1 MTDNWLED
9 ADRSRRARAN
19 APRVQ
24 AATTLLQVRGQSP
37 EVAASAARAAQ
48 VLGIVP
54 EAVMADP
61 SLERDA
67 QAARDVLELDTAPA
81 TARFLADPANAAVAH
96 DQVERLAIMER
107 LLSGAG
113 PATAT
118 WRTPD
123 EAAREMRGTMSTE
136 ARSRG
141 QSAARTAVG
150 RFIERQGPVGRATA
164 NVLRGIG
171 ERGAQLG
178 GGFLRTA
185 GTTLD
190 PVNDAVRSA
199 YERVGIPIW
208 DVDRDPTT
216 GRLTVVRGSSARD
229 ARQSMASQQF
239 VEGLEQTSAGYV
251 EGTSWEQVKR
261 QPAASIIPFAL
272 EQGLI
277 SAPDMAAV
285 LVSLPAYVTARTGQ
299 IGQTRATNDARDDAT
314 VADLLAAMPAAT
326 ASALLERIGTK
337 GVLGIGER
345 VATRGALAIP
355 AAVGGAALKEGL
367 TEAGQEGIESVGE
380 TLGTEAGFN
389 LRDTGERM
397 LAGGLAGVVFGGS
410 VRTATAPLQQHVERQ
425 RAMVEA
431 KASILDFD
439 AAAEAIRDNPLM
451 DRAPERLRAFI
462 EGVAGDDDVAI
473 PAERMR
479 SFFQSNP
486 DLEPWL
492 DEWGIRDQYD
502 EAVTSGADI
511 TVSKGEYLARIAP
524 TEAHTYFRDD
534 LRLGEGAM
542 TLREAEALEA
552 EGTDRLKT
560 VVSEVT
566 TAVEEQAQVEAPG
579 QAVFDDVFTQLQ
591 SAGFTPA
598 VSRQYARVWQARAE
612 TRAAALPEVYADA
625 QAAYRAEP
633 LTITQALPDA
643 LRNSRDRLDVLIE
656 AVRKGGSRAT
666 DRALFG
672 RSLLEMVSSEGGMT
686 DQGGELMAMGAD
698 GWHRGRP
705 GKRRLI
711 RPPAAGSTD
720 NRYQADYVIQRAI
733 ENGYLPEGSG
743 PNDLFAAIREELAGR
758 PVYAND
764 GSVDLRSEQNRA
776 ALDDLEEVLGQLGLD
791 PREATNAEIKAA
803 LDTLAADPTGEARG
817 AYDQAGVLVTDS
829 PAFRRWFGDS
839 VVVDENGEP
848 LVVYRG
854 QHGASDDLESRLPSL
869 TFSDAEAASVYAE
882 EPNVRRETP
891 QAPVVYPAYL
901 SIQKPIINDKDDPFM
916 DLSVIDD
923 ALGRDVVI
931 RVAAQFADEI
941 EQTGAWAD
949 DFSAEFEDVA
959 DVIARA
965 PDRLGELPVL
975 AFNILDDA
983 TLIEELRAAGYDGA
997 VHAGVGRT
1005 FESPEYRV
1013 FSQGQVKSVFNNG
1026 GFNADD
1032 PRILYQSAADSLM
1045 AVHNITASKLM
1056 NAVKLGGLP
1065 VPSLAILRPDMDFTG
1080 FGDITLIAP
1089 PSLVDPKADR
1099 AAKVFASDVYSPRY
1113 PRATYQMDNAKRD
1126 ALSRRLRPAATL
1138 VDEDVDL
1145 DKVEDDGIE
1154 GWADSLR
1161 QETILRAAFL
1171 MERGDTVEPVMH
1183 TGPGFRPGAVDTYAT
1198 RDALREK
1205 VEPLAGEY
1213 AAWLEELTAGLVT
1226 GERIFDGWTNAGRKK
1241 FLPHDLDTVVR
1252 ILKRS
1257 VRDGENW
1264 NYGVG
1269 SIRSKVT
1276 PQFRSLKEMKGKA
1289 DKLVSKETMDAVK
1302 EEADRELIALAE
1314 RMEGKL
1320 QWASPGFGFLDL
1332 FSEHLKEAAERRGL
1346 SALDAYYNDVTAEDK
1361 AAIGGFLAKLAD
1373 LPTEYF
1379 EAKIQRAVGIDEFVG
1394 AVVPSDT
1401 PAAARKALEDA
1412 GLEIREY
1419 PRSDNAARIAA
1430 VQEFR
1435 GSYFQRERGRIDFT
1449 STGRTIR
1456 LFKERDL
1463 STFLHESGHAFL
1475 EELMGDAALADTLA
1489 PDSQVRKDRDAVL
1502 QWFGVA
1508 SADDI
1513 GVEQHEQW
1521 ARATEAYFM
1530 EGKAPSLE
1538 LRASFARFK
1547 AWLVAIYRTVARLRT
1562 PINDDIRGVM
1572 DRLLATED
1580 QIVEAQAKA
1589 VHNRLF
1595 ADAESAGMTQAEFA
1609 RYTALDAKARAASED
1624 RLMRKVMEPL
1634 RKQRTQEYEEAWEKA
1649 RPANEERID
1658 ALPEMQAIEYLRGR
1672 PSTERLSRK
1681 ALVDLYGSD
1690 AILKLLPYMRPAMF
1704 SDDGG
1709 LHPDALAEIVG
1720 ARNGEE
1726 LLNLLMQVEAER
1738 IEARDGKDRRSVRDI
1753 RVDLMTDEDMVE
1765 MWGDPFTDGRLEQDA
1780 LDAVHE
1786 LQRAEAMASEA
1797 NVLAR
1802 QAGVEGLW
1810 TVEAM
1815 QDYATRSVA
1824 GLLARKVRPAS
1835 YLRAER
1841 AAGNE
1846 AQAAFAA
1853 QRFDDALDAKLR
1865 QNVNFHLYR
1874 AAVDA
1879 EAQITKANELF
1890 GRVMAGREQDV
1901 ARYRNMDMV
1910 YAARGV
1916 LSAFN
1921 VARWDQN
1928 AAEYM
1933 AKLREYDPDTWAV
1946 LEPYVAGATM
1956 NAKPVVDLTYREF
1969 TEMAAVV
1976 KQLWE
1981 MSRRSKVV
1989 EIDGRKMEL
1998 EKVTGELTITLLDT
2012 GPPKFGEIGKR
2023 QAVTDQE
2030 KRLNGLM
2037 GLGAL
2042 VTKVEEWSARKGPEF
2057 TKYIWTPVSKAADD
2071 YRAARRE
2078 YIPQLLDALKS
2089 LRPDMAK
2096 PFKIDAP
2103 ELGYVF
2109 GANRGAGLAEL
2120 LGALR
2125 HTGNESNLRKLLLGR
2140 EWASE
2145 RPDGSLDTT
2154 RWDAFLARKHA
2165 DGTITKVHWD
2175 YIQAEWDLHEAIK
2188 PMAQRAHR
2196 AMYGR
2201 YFSEVTA
2208 QPVVTPFGVYKGG
2221 YVAAAPDPDIDAR
2234 AQERQAEG
2242 MLEGPRSGTFTFP
2255 GPANGFTKSRVEYN
2269 TALDLDLRKAVS
2281 QMDQVL
2287 RFAFIGPA
2295 ARDVNRILADRVFAN
2310 TLRQYD
2316 PNAWLGVLLPWLERT
2331 VTMRTTTPSR
2341 SKGGQFFDT
2350 VVAQIGRNTGM
2361 SIMFGSIV
2369 NTVQQVTGF
2378 GPAALRTGK
2387 MNMAQALGVY
2397 LKDPAGVTKSVR
2409 AASKLMADRADT
2421 QMQEVADAANAI
2433 VLNPNLYEKGV
2444 RWTEQHAYFMQHGF
2458 QNVMDPIVWLA
2469 AREKG
2474 VQEKMDDPEGFADSV
2489 IRSTQGSRNP
2499 EDITAFS
2506 TGPKWASP
2514 FKAFTS
2520 YFIDQANLLDT
2531 EWRKAGS
2538 IGRRAE
2544 IYALGF
2550 LIPAA
2555 FAKLLAEALS
2565 GRLDGEDGWGDEAF
2579 DILILSQ
2586 VQYALAMVPLFGQ
2599 AANLTINRF
2608 DGKVYND
2615 RLSVAPFI
2623 STLETVTRVPYDFFK
2638 LAKGTGDASDTTKD
2652 VLTAVAMTAGLP
2664 TPTRQ
2669 AGYVVDVAEG
2679 DVEPSGPVDAVRGFA
2694 TGTASEGTRQ

>member
-9 ADRSRRARAN
+9 ADRNRRARAN
-19 APRVQ
+19 APRAQ

-37 EVAASAARAAQ
+37 EVAASAARAADI
-48 VLGIVP
+48 LGIVP
-54 EAVMADP
+54 EAVIADP
-61 SLERDA
+61 TLERDA
-67 QAARDVLELDTAPA
+67 QAARDLLELDTAPA
-81 TARFLADPANAAVAH
+81 TARFLADPSNAAVAH

-107 LLSGAG
+107 LLAGA
-113 PATAT
+113 PAAVAT
-118 WRTPD
+118 FRP
-123 EAAREMRGTMSTE
+123 REEVDALMRQRLSE
-136 ARSRG
+136 NARSRG
-141 QSAARTAVG
+141 QSAAQTAVG
-150 RFIERQGPVGRATA
+150 RFIERQGPAGRATA

-171 ERGAQLG
+171 ERSAQLL
-178 GGFLRTA
+178 GGFGRASDATFQ
-185 GTTLD
+185 
-190 PVNDAVRSA
+190 PVERFARRQMD
-199 YERVGIPIW
+199 RVGIPSF
-208 DVDRDPTT
+208 DAVRDPVT
-216 GRLTVVRGSSARD
+216 GSLSIVRSTPETYARGVRLRD
-229 ARQSMASQQF
+229 LEDAS
-239 VEGLEQTSAGYV
+239 TGYV
-251 EGTSWEQVKR
+251 EGTSWEDVKR
-261 QPAASIIPFAL
+261 QPAAALVPFAI

-277 SAPDMAAV
+277 SVPDMAAA
-285 LVSLPAYVTARTGQ
+285 LASLPAYVAARTGQ
-299 IGQTRATNDARDDAT
+299 IGQTRAENDTREDAT
-314 VADLLAAMPAAT
+314 VADLLAALPASV
-326 ASALLERIGTK
+326 ASALLERIGTR
-337 GVLGIGER
+337 GILGIGED
-345 VATRGALAIP
+345 VAQGGLRAIP
-355 AAVGGAALKEGL
+355 RAVGGAALKEGI
-367 TEAGQEGIESVGE
+367 TEGLQEGVESAGGTVG
-380 TLGTEAGFN
+380 TAAGFN
-389 LRDTGERM
+389 PAQTGEQM
-397 LAGGLAGVVFGGS
+397 LAGALAGMVFGGG
-410 VRTATAPLQQHVERQ
+410 VRTVTAPIQQHIEGQ
-425 RAMVEA
+425 RLAVEA
-431 KASILDFD
+431 KANILDFD

-462 EGVAGDDDVAI
+462 EGVAGDEDVAI

-492 DEWGIRDQYD
+492 DEWGIRDQYE

-552 EGTDRLKT
+552 EGTDRLRT

-566 TAVEEQAQVEAPG
+566 TAVEEQAVVDAPG
-579 QAVFDDVFTQLQ
+579 RAVFDDVFNQLQ
-591 SAGFTPA
+591 AAGFTPA

-612 TRAAALPEVYADA
+612 TRARALPEVYADA

-672 RSLLEMVSSEGGMT
+672 RSLLEMVSAEGGMT

-711 RPPAAGSTD
+711 RPPAEGSTD
-720 NRYQADYVIQRAI
+720 AKYQADYVIQRAI
-733 ENGYLPEGSG
+733 ENGYLPEGASQD
-743 PNDLFAAIREELAGR
+743 DLFAAIREELAGR

-776 ALDDLEEVLGQLGLD
+776 ALDDLEEVLGQLGMD
-791 PREATNAEIKAA
+791 PRTATNAEIKAA
-803 LDTLAADPTGEARG
+803 LDALAADPTGEARG
-817 AYDQAGVLVTDS
+817 GYDQAGRLLTDRLE
-829 PAFRRWFGDS
+829 FRLWFGDS

-854 QHGASDDLESRLPSL
+854 QHGARGDVESRLPSIS
-869 TFSDAEAASVYAE
+869 FGSAEAASLYAE
-882 EPNVRRETP
+882 SPNNRADTAE
-891 QAPVVYPAYL
+891 APVVFPVYL
-901 SIQKPIINDKDDPFM
+901 SIQKPIINDPTDPM
-916 DLSVIDD
+916 IDLSVLIDGIGFEATAD
-923 ALGRDVVI
+923 LAQREAGRL
-931 RVAAQFADEI
+931 
-941 EQTGAWAD
+941 EQTGAWEEGFAG
-949 DFSAEFEDVA
+949 EFEDVA

-965 PDRLGELPVL
+965 PDRLGELPLDAYV
-975 AFNILDDA
+975 ALDDA
-983 TLIEELRAAGYDGA
+983 ATVAALRAAGFDGA
-997 VHAGVGRT
+997 VHVGNGAT
-1005 FESPEYRV
+1005 AEEVEYRV
-1013 FSQGQVKSVFNNG
+1013 FDQAQVKSVFNNG
-1026 GFNADD
+1026 AFNLDD

-1065 VPSLAILRPDMDFTG
+1065 VPSLAILRPDMDFSG

-1099 AAKVFASDVYSPRY
+1099 AVKAFASDVYSPRY
-1113 PRATYQMDNAKRD
+1113 PRATYQMDNGKRD

-1161 QETILRAAFL
+1161 QGTILRAAFL
-1171 MERGDTVEPVMH
+1171 MERGVTVEPVMH

-1205 VEPLAGEY
+1205 VEPLSAEY
-1213 AAWLEELTAGLVT
+1213 TAWLEELTAGLVT
-1226 GERIFDGWTNAGRKK
+1226 GERIFDGWTSAGRKK

-1276 PQFRSLKEMKGKA
+1276 PQFKTLKAMKAKA
-1289 DKLVSKETMDAVK
+1289 DKLVDKETMQAVK
-1302 EEADRELIALAE
+1302 DEADQELIALAE
-1314 RMEGKL
+1314 RMEPKL

-1346 SALDAYYNDVTAEDK
+1346 SALDAYYNEVTAEDK

-1379 EAKIQRAVGIDEFVG
+1379 EAKIQRAVGVDEFVG

-1401 PAAARKALEDA
+1401 PAAARQALEDA

-1489 PDSQVRKDRDAVL
+1489 PDSQLRKDRDAVL

-1538 LRASFARFK
+1538 LRAAFARFK
-1547 AWLVAIYRTVARLRT
+1547 AWLVAIYRTVARLKT

-1595 ADAESAGMTQAEFA
+1595 ADAESAGMTAAEFA
-1609 RYTALDAKARAASED
+1609 RYTALDAKSRAASEE
-1624 RLMRKVMEPL
+1624 RLMRKVMDPL
-1634 RKQRTQEYEEAWEKA
+1634 RRQRTQEYEEAWERA

-1672 PSTERLSRK
+1672 PSEERLSRQ
-1681 ALVDLYGSD
+1681 ALVDQYGSD
-1690 AILKLLPYMRPAMF
+1690 AILKLLPYMRPAMY

-1738 IEARDGKDRRSVRDI
+1738 VEARDVKDRRSVRDI
-1753 RVDLMTDEDMVE
+1753 RVDMMTDEDMVE

-1786 LQRAEAMASEA
+1786 LQRAEALASEA

-1815 QDYATRSVA
+1815 QDYAAKSVA
-1824 GLLARKVRPAS
+1824 KLLARKVRPQA

-1853 QRFDDALDAKLR
+1853 QKFDDALDAKLR
-1865 QNVNFHLYR
+1865 QNVNFWLYR

-1879 EAQITKANELF
+1879 EAAITKANELF

-1928 AAEYM
+1928 AAAYM
-1933 AKLREYDPDTWAV
+1933 AKLKEYDPDTWAV
-1946 LEPYVAGATM
+1946 LEPYVTGATAD
-1956 NAKPVVDLTYREF
+1956 AKPVVDLTYREF

-1998 EKVTGELTITLLDT
+1998 EKVTGELTVALLDQ
-2012 GPPKFGEIGKR
+2012 GVPKFGKVGKA
-2023 QAVTDQE
+2023 QAVTDRE
-2030 KRLNGLM
+2030 RTLNGLM

-2078 YIPQLLDALKS
+2078 YIPRLLDALKAV
-2089 LRPDMAK
+2089 RKDMAK

-2103 ELGYVF
+2103 ELGYTF

-2154 RWDAFLARKHA
+2154 RWDSFLARKHA
-2165 DGTITKVHWD
+2165 DGTITKAHWD
-2175 YIQAEWDLHEAIK
+2175 YLQAEWDLHEAIK

-2196 AMYGR
+2196 TMYGR
-2201 YFSEVTA
+2201 YFAEVTA
-2208 QPVVTPFGVYKGG
+2208 HPVVTPFGVYKGG
-2221 YVAAAPDPDIDAR
+2221 YVAAAPDPDIDSR

-2242 MLEGPRSGTFTFP
+2242 MLEGARSGTFTFP

-2269 TALDLDLRKAVS
+2269 TALDLDIRKAVT
-2281 QMDQVL
+2281 QMDSVL

-2295 ARDVNRILADRVFAN
+2295 ARDVNRILADRAFSGV
-2310 TLRQYD
+2310 LRQYD

-2341 SKGGQFFDT
+2341 SAGGRMFDT

-2361 SIMFGSIV
+2361 SIMFASVV
-2369 NTVQQVTGF
+2369 NTAQQFTGF
-2378 GPAALRTGK
+2378 GPAMLRTGK
-2387 MNMAQALGVY
+2387 RNMVQAFGAY
-2397 LKDPAGVTKSVR
+2397 LADPAGVTKRVR
-2409 AASKLMADRADT
+2409 AASKLMADRGDT

-2433 VLNPNLYEKGV
+2433 VLNPNLYEKAV
-2444 RWTEQHAYFMQHGF
+2444 RWTEQHAYFMQHAA
-2458 QNVMDPIVWLA
+2458 QNVMDPIIWLA

-2474 VQEKMDDPEGFADSV
+2474 VQLKVDDPEGYADGV
-2489 IRSTQGSRNP
+2489 IRTTQGSRNP

-2531 EWRKAGS
+2531 EWQKAGS
-2538 IGRRAE
+2538 AGRRAE

-2550 LIPAA
+2550 FVPAVIAKMIVEA
-2555 FAKLLAEALS
+2555 FG
-2565 GRLDGEDGWGDEAF
+2565 GRIGDEEEDGWLDDAF

-2652 VLTAVAMTAGLP
+2652 VLTAAAMTLGLP
-2664 TPTRQ
+2664 MPTRQ
-2669 AGYVVDVAEG
+2669 AGYAVDVLEG
-2679 DVEPSGPVDAVRGFA
+2679 DVEPTDPLDAARGLA
-2694 TGTASEGTRQ
+2694 TGTASAASKE

>member
-9 ADRSRRARAN
+9 ADRSRQARARA
-19 APRVQ
+19 PRAA

-37 EVAASAARAAQ
+37 EVAASAARAAD
-48 VLGIVP
+48 VLGIIP
-54 EAVMADP
+54 EAVVADP
-61 SLERDA
+61 SLENDA
-67 QAARDVLELDTAPA
+67 RAARDLLELETAPA
-81 TARFLADPANAAVAH
+81 TARFLAAPSNAAVAH

-107 LLSGAG
+107 LLAGA
-113 PATAT
+113 PAATAS
-118 WRTPD
+118 WRPRAD
-123 EAAREMRGTMSTE
+123 VERELRQRISESAR
-136 ARSRG
+136 ARG
-141 QSAARTAVG
+141 QSAAQTAVG
-150 RFIERQGPVGRATA
+150 RFIERQGPAGRATA
-164 NVLRGIG
+164 NILRGMG
-171 ERGAQLG
+171 ERGAQLL
-178 GGFLRTA
+178 GGFGRASDATFQ
-185 GTTLD
+185 
-190 PVNDAVRSA
+190 PVERFARRQMD
-199 YERVGIPIW
+199 RVGIPSF
-208 DVDRDPTT
+208 DAVRDPAT
-216 GRLTVVRGSSARD
+216 GSISIVRSTPETYARGIRLRNLED
-229 ARQSMASQQF
+229 AS
-239 VEGLEQTSAGYV
+239 VGYV
-251 EGTSWEQVKR
+251 EGTSWEDVKR
-261 QPAASIIPFAL
+261 QPAAALVPFAI
-272 EQGLI
+272 EQGLV
-277 SAPDMAAV
+277 SVPDMAAA
-285 LVSLPAYVTARTGQ
+285 LASLPAYVAARTGE
-299 IGQTRATNDARDDAT
+299 IGQTRAENDLREDAT
-314 VADLLAAMPAAT
+314 AADLLAALPASA
-326 ASALLERIGTK
+326 ASALLERIGTR
-337 GVLGIGER
+337 GILGIGEE
-345 VATRGALAIP
+345 VAQGGVRAIP
-355 AAVGGAALKEGL
+355 RAVGGAALKEGI
-367 TEAGQEGIESVGE
+367 TEGLQEGIESVG
-380 TLGTEAGFN
+380 GTVGTATGFN
-389 LRDTGERM
+389 AAQTGEQM
-397 LAGGLAGVVFGGS
+397 LAGALAGMVFGGG
-410 VRTATAPLQQHVERQ
+410 VRTVTAPIQQHIEGQ
-425 RAMVEA
+425 RLAVEA
-431 KASILDFD
+431 RANILDFD

-462 EGVAGDDDVAI
+462 EGVAGDEDVAI

-492 DEWGIRDQYD
+492 DEWGIRDQYE

-552 EGTDRLKT
+552 EGTDRLRT

-566 TAVEEQAQVEAPG
+566 TAVEEQAVVDAPG

-591 SAGFTPA
+591 AAGFTPA

-612 TRAAALPEVYADA
+612 TRAKALPEVYADA
-625 QAAYRAEP
+625 QAAYRADP

-656 AVRKGGSRAT
+656 ALRKGGARAS

-672 RSLLEMVSSEGGMT
+672 RSLLEFVSREGGMT
-686 DQGGELMAMGAD
+686 DPGGELMAMGAD

-705 GKRRLI
+705 GQRRLI
-711 RPPAAGSTD
+711 RPPAEGSTD
-720 NRYQADYVIQRAI
+720 ARYQADYVIQRAV
-733 ENGYLPEGSG
+733 EAGYLPEGAG
-743 PNDLFAAIREELAGR
+743 PDALFAAIREELSGR
-758 PVYAND
+758 NVYAND

-791 PREATNAEIKAA
+791 PRTATNAEIKAA
-803 LDTLAADPTGEARG
+803 LDTLAADPSGEARG
-817 AYDQAGVLVTDS
+817 GYDQA
-829 PAFRRWFGDS
+829 PA
-839 VVVDENGEP
+839 
-848 LVVYRG
+848 
-854 QHGASDDLESRLPSL
+854 GA
-869 TFSDAEAASVYAE
+869 
-882 EPNVRRETP
+882 
-891 QAPVVYPAYL
+891 
-901 SIQKPIINDKDDPFM
+901 
-916 DLSVIDD
+916 
-923 ALGRDVVI
+923 
-931 RVAAQFADEI
+931 
-941 EQTGAWAD
+941 
-949 DFSAEFEDVA
+949 
-959 DVIARA
+959 
-965 PDRLGELPVL
+965 
-975 AFNILDDA
+975 
-983 TLIEELRAAGYDGA
+983 
-997 VHAGVGRT
+997 
-1005 FESPEYRV
+1005 
-1013 FSQGQVKSVFNNG
+1013 
-1026 GFNADD
+1026 
-1032 PRILYQSAADSLM
+1032 LM

-1065 VPSLAILRPDMDFTG
+1065 VPSLAILRPDMDFSG

-1089 PSLVDPKADR
+1089 PSLVDPKVDS

-1113 PRATYQMDNAKRD
+1113 PRATYQMDNGKRD

-1145 DKVEDDGIE
+1145 DKVEDEGVE
-1154 GWADSLR
+1154 GWAQSIR

-1171 MERGDTVEPVMH
+1171 MERGDTVVPVMH

-1198 RDALREK
+1198 RDALRDK
-1205 VEPLAGEY
+1205 VEPLDAEY

-1276 PQFRSLKEMKGKA
+1276 PQFKTLKAMKAKA
-1289 DKLVSKETMDAVK
+1289 DKLVSKEAMDAVK

-1314 RMEGKL
+1314 RMEPKL
-1320 QWASPGFGFLDL
+1320 QWASPGFGYLDL

-1346 SALDAYYNDVTAEDK
+1346 SALDAYYNDVTAEDRT
-1361 AAIGGFLAKLAD
+1361 AIGGFLAKLAD

-1379 EAKIQRAVGIDEFVG
+1379 EAKIQRAVGLDEFVG

-1456 LFKERDL
+1456 LFKEKDL

-1475 EELMGDAALADTLA
+1475 EELMGDAALADTAA
-1489 PDSQVRKDRDAVL
+1489 PDARVRADRDVVL

-1521 ARATEAYFM
+1521 ARAAEAYFM

-1538 LRASFARFK
+1538 LRPAFARFK
-1547 AWLVAIYRTVARLRT
+1547 AWLVAIYRTVARLKT

-1572 DRLLATED
+1572 DRLLATEE

-1595 ADAESAGMTQAEFA
+1595 ADAESAGMTAAEFA
-1609 RYTALDAKARAASED
+1609 RYTALDAKARAGAED
-1624 RLMRKVMEPL
+1624 RLMKKVMEPL
-1634 RKQRTQEYEEAWEKA
+1634 RRKRTQEYEEAWEKA

-1672 PSTERLSRK
+1672 PSEERLSKK
-1681 ALVDLYGSD
+1681 ALVDQYGSD
-1690 AILKLLPYMRPAMF
+1690 AILKLLPYMRPAMY

-1720 ARNGEE
+1720 ARNGED
-1726 LLNLLMQVEAER
+1726 LVNLLMQVEAER
-1738 IEARDGKDRRSVRDI
+1738 VEARDMKDRRSVRDI
-1753 RVDLMTDEDMVE
+1753 RVDMMTDEDMVE

-1815 QDYATRSVA
+1815 QDYAAKSVA
-1824 GLLARKVRPAS
+1824 KLLARKVRPSA

-1865 QNVNFHLYR
+1865 QNVNFWLYR

-1879 EAQITKANELF
+1879 EAAITKANELF
-1890 GRVMAGREQDV
+1890 GRVMSGREADV

-1916 LSAFN
+1916 LAAFG
-1921 VARWDQN
+1921 VSRWDQN

-1933 AKLREYDPDTWAV
+1933 AKLKEYDPDTWAI
-1946 LEPYVAGATM
+1946 LAPYVDGAM
-1956 NAKPVVDLTYREF
+1956 SNAKPVVDLTYREF
-1969 TEMAAVV
+1969 GEMAAVV

-1998 EKVTGELTITLLDT
+1998 EKVTGELTVTLLDM
-2012 GPPKFGEIGKR
+2012 GPPKFGDIGRR
-2023 QAVTDQE
+2023 QAVTDKE
-2030 KRLNGLM
+2030 KALNGLM

-2071 YRAARRE
+2071 YRAARRQ
-2078 YIPQLLDALKS
+2078 YLPKLLDALKAV
-2089 LRPDMAK
+2089 RKDMSK

-2103 ELGYVF
+2103 ELGYTF

-2165 DGTITKVHWD
+2165 DGTITKAHWD
-2175 YIQAEWDLHEAIK
+2175 YLQAEWDLHEEIK

-2196 AMYGR
+2196 TMYGR

-2208 QPVVTPFGVYKGG
+2208 QPVVTPFGVYRGG
-2221 YVAAAPDPDIDAR
+2221 YVAAAPDPDIDSR

-2242 MLEGPRSGTFTFP
+2242 LLEGARSGTFTFP

-2269 TALDLDLRKAVS
+2269 TALDLDIRKAVS

-2295 ARDVNRILADRVFAN
+2295 ARDVNRILADRPFARI
-2310 TLRQYD
+2310 LRQYD

-2331 VTMRTTTPSR
+2331 VTQRTTTPSR
-2341 SKGGQFFDT
+2341 SAGGRFFDNIM
-2350 VVAQIGRNTGM
+2350 AQVGRNTGM
-2361 SIMFGSIV
+2361 SIMFASVV
-2369 NTVQQVTGF
+2369 NTAQQFTGF
-2378 GPAALRTGK
+2378 GPAMVRAGKGNVVRAFGQYLR
-2387 MNMAQALGVY
+2387 
-2397 LKDPAGVTKSVR
+2397 DPAGVTKAVR
-2409 AASKLMADRADT
+2409 AASKLMAERGDT
-2421 QMQEVADAANAI
+2421 QMQEVSDAADAI

-2444 RWTEQHAYFMQHGF
+2444 QWTERHAYFMQHGA
-2458 QNVMDPIVWLA
+2458 QNLMDPIIWLA

-2474 VQEKMDDPEGFADSV
+2474 VQERMDDPEGYADMV
-2489 IRSTQGSRNP
+2489 IRTTQGSRAA
-2499 EDITAFS
+2499 EDVSAFS
-2506 TGPKWASP
+2506 AGPKWAAP

-2520 YFIDQANLLDT
+2520 YFIDQGNMLDT

-2538 IGRRAE
+2538 LGRRAE

-2550 LIPAA
+2550 LLPAVLS
-2555 FAKLLAEALS
+2555 KLIVEALG
-2565 GRLDGEDGWGDEAF
+2565 GRLGDEEEDGYLDEAF
-2579 DILILSQ
+2579 DILVMSQ
-2586 VQYALAMVPLFGQ
+2586 VQYALAMIPLLGQ
-2599 AANLTINRF
+2599 SANLVINRF
-2608 DGKVYND
+2608 DGKMYND

-2623 STLETVTRVPYDFFK
+2623 STVEAVTRVPYDFWK
-2638 LAKGTGDASDTTKD
+2638 LSQGTGDASNTAKD
-2652 VLTAVAMTAGLP
+2652 VLTAVAVISGLP
-2664 TPTRQ
+2664 MPTRQ
-2669 AGYVVDVAEG
+2669 VAYGVDILEG
-2679 DVEPSGPVDAVRGFA
+2679 DVEPSGPVDAARGFA
-2694 TGTASEGTRQ
+2694 TGTPSEGTRQ